1 MLSVIL
7 EEVTPTAYDD
17 LIRHYKETFNEKL
30 SVGAERC
37 LEETA

>member
-30 SVGAERC
+30 SVEQC

>member
-17 LIRHYKETFNEKL
+17 LIRHYEETFNEKL
-30 SVGAERC
+30 SVRAEQC
-37 LEETA
+37 LEAIA